1 MNENGRDFKI
11 ATMTTEET
19 PNISK
24 EEEVKLKEL
33 FDKLDVNKDGR
44 IDINDLTQA
53 LSTLQVPQT
62 PGHAKVIF
70 DCIYSF

>member
-1 MNENGRDFKI
+1 MSSE
-11 ATMTTEET
+11 TEEFI
-19 PNISK
+19 ISK
-24 EEEVKLKEL
+24 EEEEKLKEL
-33 FDKLDVNKDGR
+33 FNKLDVNKDGR

-70 DCIYSF
+70 TSFSS